1 VLPSLREK
9 HGEFLLREL
18 VLRWKN
24 HKVMVRWLTRFFH
37 YLDRYFITRRSLLP
51 LKSVGYDSFKT
62 LVGSVLFDKFLVAY
76 NA

>member
-24 HKVMVRWLTRFFH
+24 HRIMVKWLSRFFN
-37 YLDRYFITRRSLLP
+37 YLDRYYIPRRSIVG
-51 LKSVGYDSFKT
+51 LKAVGQSCFET
-62 LVGSVLFDKFLVAY
+62 LVICPSPYG
-76 NA
+76 